1 MKIVIPVSSHDRC
14 LVEAF
19 CNVVN
24 FFGPY
29 FDHELLVV
37 VRPSDS
43 RIGVDVFN
51 TISGKFSN
59 PKIYIFEDDGIY
71 GWPQGPNHYWKNT
84 VQYLHHTDN
93 RLPWLWMEM
102 DCTPIKN
109 RWIHKIEKEYIKMG
123 SSCLGMIQRLWRDD
137 DECEHLVGVAVYPH
151 DLGTRIHSWKT
162 IDGNSLAFDI
172 HCRHELLP
180 MSKSSKIIG
189 NHFRTSNYDCTDSGM
204 RGQVNDWEFAKYY
217 FNKPISRDTVLVHGC
232 NDGSLARL
240 ITNT

>member
-1 MKIVIPVSSHDRC
+1 MKIIIPVSSHDKH
-14 LVEAF
+14 LVKDF
-19 CNVVN
+19 CKVIN

-29 FDHELLVV
+29 FNHELLVV

-51 TISGKFSN
+51 NLSDKFSS

-84 VQYLHHTDN
+84 LEYLRDTN
-93 RLPWLWMEM
+93 NSLPWLWMEL

-109 RWIHKIEKEYIKMG
+109 NWIDKIEKEYVKMKCG
-123 SSCLGMIQRLWRDD
+123 CLGMIQRLSRDD
-137 DECEHLVGVAVYPH
+137 DECEHLVGVAVYPC
-151 DLGTRIHSWKT
+151 DLATRIESWKT
-162 IDGNSLAFDI
+162 IDSRSLAFDI

-180 MSKSSKIIG
+180 ISKKSKLIG
-189 NHFRTSNYDCTDSGM
+189 NHFRTCNYKCTNTGM
-204 RGQVNDWEFAKYY
+204 KGQVQDLEFVKYR
-217 FNKPISRDTVLVHGC
+217 FNKSVSIDTALVHGC
-232 NDGSLARL
+232 NDGSLARM